1 MKQVNNKCD
10 LDVAI
15 ASSPTQTGRA
25 SVHRAAVC
33 HEQTRRVA
41 PPCLDRTCIAAEA
54 RRFETKLNTLAGQLV
69 KHLQALR
76 FGVGDYTVPSQRVMQ
91 LSRF

>member
-1 MKQVNNKCD
+1 MLKQVNNKCD

-15 ASSPTQTGRA
+15 PSSPTQTGRA
-25 SVHRAAVC
+25 SVHRAGC

-76 FGVGDYTVPSQRVMQ
+76 SGSDD
-91 LSRF
+91 